1 MRPYRLSFYVNPG
14 HLLKVNFRPSTL
26 RPLWLK
32 GNTRRT
38 PVGAGRIATAVLM
51 LPGTGVTRSRGLI
64 VLIMVLSTASGAVAF
79 HSGSALRLLSPNRGA
94 ALASAGCARLLAGG
108 RSPTAWRRAQPRVFN
123 LAMSVEAAAEETVA
137 AEKPAVKKKV
147 LSGVQPTG
155 NLHLGNYL
163 GAIRQWVQNQDE
175 YDNHFMVVD
184 LHAITAP
191 HDPKELK
198 NTSLQVR
205 RSLRPTPSLAPPRS
219 ARRRAAPLPAADPPK
234 GERPTR
240 CDP

>member
-1 MRPYRLSFYVNPG
+1 
-14 HLLKVNFRPSTL
+14 
-26 RPLWLK
+26 
-32 GNTRRT
+32 
-38 PVGAGRIATAVLM
+38 M

-64 VLIMVLSTASGAVAF
+64 VLSMVLITASGAVAF
-79 HSGSALRLLSPNRGA
+79 HAGSSLRLLSPNRGA
-94 ALASAGCARLLAGG
+94 ALASAGARCAPLLAGG
-108 RSPTAWRRAQPRVFN
+108 RSPTAWRRAQPRGFN

-147 LSGVQPTG
+147 LSGAQPTG

-219 ARRRAAPLPAADPPK
+219 GRRRAAPLPATDPFQ
-234 GERPTR
+234 G
-240 CDP
+240 